1 MKTKEDL
8 IKGIENYITAIR
20 PAALE
25 EDLDI
30 RIMLSMLATELF
42 KIVLKEY
49 IPKEQDR
56 EMINWIITSGAKAV
70 TIEEEEEDRAHNVE
84 MLRYTLFKI
93 LLGDVPEEP
102 EKDPPEPVEEVE
114 IKSLLN

>member
-8 IKGIENYITAIR
+8 ARGIENYITAIR

-25 EDLDI
+25 EDI
-30 RIMLSMLATELF
+30 GSRIMISMLSTELF
-42 KIVLKEY
+42 KLVLKEY

-56 EMINWIITSGAKAV
+56 EMINWIISSGAKAV
-70 TIEEEEEDRAHNVE
+70 IIEEEAEDRTQGVE
-84 MLRYTLFKI
+84 MLRYTLFKM
-93 LLGDVPEEP
+93 LLGNVPEEP
-102 EKDPPEPVEEVE
+102 EKYPQEPVEEVE